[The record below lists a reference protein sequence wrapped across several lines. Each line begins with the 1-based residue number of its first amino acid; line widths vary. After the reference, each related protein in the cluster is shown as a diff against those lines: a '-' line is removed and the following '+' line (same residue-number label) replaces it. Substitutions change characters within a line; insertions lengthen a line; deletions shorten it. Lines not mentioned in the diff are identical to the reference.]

1 MKNEKYHI
9 VETVIKSNRKFVE
22 RHKIDIPNTQLHEHQ
37 ICWIWMGT
45 SVKSG
50 RVELVFYGQKNNNN
64 LRIY

>member
-37 ICWIWMGT
+37 
-45 SVKSG
+45 
-50 RVELVFYGQKNNNN
+50 N
-64 LRIY
+64 LLDLNRHISKKWQG

>member
-37 ICWIWMGT
+37 ICWI
-45 SVKSG
+45 
-50 RVELVFYGQKNNNN
+50 
-64 LRIY
+64 